1 MKRNDGGMMLKEMS
15 SDNFKRLLGEIE
27 NYVICSTLNQVV
39 NYIPYKMIVN
49 EKKNE
54 NFKVLNITLSKKN
67 ESENDYFKRF
77 DNKRWDEIIKEVL
90 AGKDIINID
99 IENVCLKES
108 GEFKDY
114 SKKTGLWNDKGES
127 KKTLWNVTGGQRST
141 MLQVLKYIKTEER
154 FDDYIIYIEGNANE
168 IFVLKDEKNDF
179 ETYRVVNQKYGLD
192 IEDLSIKKTLNLMG
206 FDFDCQEKENYI
218 NSEFHKDIR
227 EFVEI
232 AVKKYDSKISS
243 NKDFITNI
251 RLINKRENKPALRNV
266 ALMIKNELSDKDK
279 YEDMYEKICKKNT
292 NPFGYILEYIAVSKI
307 KEAVKNLNCEQ
318 KYFIELQHSI
328 SVFRKGTGDT
338 LKNRSNINEM
348 NKLAEFDIVLL
359 NRAGQVIVFE
369 CKSGVMTSDVSKARH
384 YTSLAVGGVYGKPIL
399 ITPFFKAELS
409 QIHKVYFESKEKEAL
424 NEFDSAMLE
433 AVRAASRAN
442 MDIWG
447 IDEIEDKL
455 KDLYKEALVNE

>member
-15 SDNFKRLLGEIE
+15 SDNFKRLLGKIE

-49 EKKNE
+49 EKNNE
-54 NFKVLNITLSKKN
+54 NFKVLNITPSKKN
-67 ESENDYFKRF
+67 ESENVYFKRF
-77 DNKRWDEIIKEVL
+77 DNKRWDEIIREALV
-90 AGKDIINID
+90 GKKIINID
-99 IENVCLKES
+99 LEKACLKES
-108 GEFKDY
+108 YEFKDN
-114 SKKTGLWNDKGES
+114 SQKTGLWSDEGEP

-168 IFVLKDEKNDF
+168 IFVLKHENNDF
-179 ETYRVVNQKYGLD
+179 ETYRVTNEKYGLD
-192 IEDLSIKKTLNLMG
+192 RKDLSIKKTLNLMG
-206 FDFDCQEKENYI
+206 FDCNEKKNYI
-218 NSEFHKDIR
+218 DEEFPENIR
-227 EFVEI
+227 EVVEVM
-232 AVKKYDSKISS
+232 VKKYDNKVSN

-251 RLINKRENKPALRNV
+251 RLMNKSENKKALEIV
-266 ALMIKNELSDKDK
+266 ESLIKAELNDKAKDEGRY
-279 YEDMYEKICKKNT
+279 YEEVCRKND

-338 LKNRSNINEM
+338 LKNRYNINKM

-455 KDLYKEALVNE
+455 KDLYKEALANE